1 MFQNILQLM
10 IWKNRIKRSCKRFFS
25 VDFNL
30 IDTNDIM
37 DINNYLMERA
47 WHKIILGLTQ
57 KKKIIGLL
65 TSQVNASN

>member
-10 IWKNRIKRSCKRFFS
+10 TWKNRIKRSCKRFFS
-25 VDFNL
+25 VDFSL

-37 DINNYLMERA
+37 DINKYLMERA